1 MAASGEVVGDDM
13 VEKMKENLRLERVL
27 RAAAA
32 PPAHAT
38 PAAAGAAKAGGAS
51 ADGALP
57 GAAESLKMLAD
68 GVQASCPLVWYVM
81 TGHAGSK

>member
-1 MAASGEVVGDDM
+1 MAASGDAVGDDM

-32 PPAHAT
+32 PPTTHAT
-38 PAAAGAAKAGGAS
+38 PAAAGAAKAGGDS

-68 GVQASCPLVWYVM
+68 GVQAS
-81 TGHAGSK
+81 